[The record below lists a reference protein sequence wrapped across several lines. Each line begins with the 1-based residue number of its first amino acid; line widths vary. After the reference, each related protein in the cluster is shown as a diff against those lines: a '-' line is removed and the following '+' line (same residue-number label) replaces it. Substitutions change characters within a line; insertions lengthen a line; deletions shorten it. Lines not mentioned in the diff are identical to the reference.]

1 MLMPV
6 AHYTDCCKSVMSG
19 IACPPT
25 LFFFKIVFVVI
36 DSLYFSIINVKT
48 RFSASIK
55 SLVGL

>member
-25 LFFFKIVFVVI
+25 LFFFKIVFVI
-36 DSLYFSIINVKT
+36 DSLYFSINIKT

>member
-1 MLMPV
+1 MLMPL
-6 AHYTDCCKSVMSG
+6 AHYIDCCKSVISG

-36 DSLYFSIINVKT
+36 DTVYFSINIKT
-48 RFSASIK
+48 GFSASVK

>member
-1 MLMPV
+1 MLMPL
-6 AHYTDCCKSVMSG
+6 AHYIDCCKSVMSG

-36 DSLYFSIINVKT
+36 DSLCFSINVKT
-48 RFSASIK
+48 GFSASLK